1 MSKPP
6 SMSGRARRHLHRKSL
21 VFGPILLVIVA
32 LIALAAWLISSG
44 GPSPVFTTV
53 LITLGVGSIPG
64 TVGIV
69 LTLVGVLGE
78 RKARRINREDWT
90 LAEAIADRCE
100 QILQLPPH
108 TAYNSRQVRDAAP
121 QQLLEVERHFDARTA
136 GDVRGAVMH
145 QFSMFGTSLG
155 LGQAVGSRS
164 VVSGGALS
172 GAMRGL
178 SDVHLTLSST
188 TRSELMGDAICA
200 LFETRGAEG
209 HPDTLRVTALS
220 NGAVQDSM
228 RALVQQTVGAFGLD
242 THSGVTVNDYAGRI
256 AAHFAP
262 GDVSYLSDRLHLVAA
277 QTKRGE
283 VPPPVAIRGVPAGRG
298 AVVVTSATI
307 GDGPVL
313 QVFPTAFPQL
323 WGTQI
328 GEAIRAAEQPQLV
341 TS

>member
-6 SMSGRARRHLHRKSL
+6 SMSGRARRYLHRKSL
-21 VFGPILLVIVA
+21 VIGPILLLIVV
-32 LIALAAWLISSG
+32 LIAVAAWFISSG
-44 GPSPVFTTV
+44 GLNPVFTTV

-64 TVGIV
+64 TIGIV
-69 LTLVGVLGE
+69 LTLVGALGE
-78 RKARRINREDWT
+78 RKARRINREDWA
-90 LAEAIADRCE
+90 LAEAIAGRCE

-108 TAYNSRQVRDAAP
+108 TAYSSQEVREAAP
-121 QQLLEVERHFDARTA
+121 QQLLEVQRHFDERTV
-136 GDVRGAVMH
+136 GDVRGTVMH

-164 VVSGGALS
+164 VISGGALS

-178 SDVHLTLSST
+178 SDVHLNLSST
-188 TRSELMGDAICA
+188 TRRDLMGDAIFA
-200 LFETRGAEG
+200 LFETRDAAG

-242 THSGVTVNDYAGRI
+242 THSGVTVNEYAGRV

-277 QTKRGE
+277 QTQRGE

-298 AVVVTSATI
+298 AVVVTSAQI

-313 QVFPTAFPQL
+313 QVFPTAFPQI

-328 GEAIRAAEQPQLV
+328 GAAIRAVEQPQLI